1 MDCGGNAFFATIID
15 MHRKSNSR
23 RGRMYTKRVA
33 CAALVA
39 SSLFLA
45 ACEETT
51 PPATMTQNVE
61 DSRSVVDKVNKARK
75 IEAKKDFFSWSDHWR
90 IYADGDEVGEIKGLV
105 FPVTGDVYALYSK
118 KGNLVGSEVEDK
130 GWVSSEAAIYDWHTQ
145 EIGHL
150 EKEPFSFMMRI
161 DIYRGKDGKHV
172 GSNEENLNF
181 FTINSDIKNV
191 DGSAAWKMRKS
202 FSSYADLEIT
212 RQDGADHK
220 EAVKGMEALWVSLVM
235 NELSEDNREG

>member
-1 MDCGGNAFFATIID
+1 MDCGGGAFFAIIIS
-15 MHRKSNSR
+15 MHKKPNKKYEY
-23 RGRMYTKRVA
+23 MYIKRVD
-33 CAALVA
+33 CAALIA

-45 ACEETT
+45 ACEKTEHAFTA
-51 PPATMTQNVE
+51 PAK
-61 DSRSVVDKVNKARK
+61 SGLK
-75 IEAKKDFFSWSDHWR
+75 IEAKKDLLPWEDHWR
-90 IYADGDEVGEIKGLV
+90 IYADGDEVGEVKGLV
-105 FPVTGDVYALYSK
+105 FPVMGDVYAFYSK
-118 KGNLVGSEVEDK
+118 EGNLVGSEVEDK
-130 GWVSSEAAIYDWHTQ
+130 GWVSSEAAVYDWHTQ

-161 DIYRGKDGKHV
+161 DVYRGKEGKHV

-181 FTINSDIKNV
+181 FTIDSDIKNT
-191 DGSAAWKMRKS
+191 DGSAAWKMHKS

-220 EAVKGMEALWVSLVM
+220 EAVTGMEALWVSLVM

>member
-1 MDCGGNAFFATIID
+1 MCAKMI
-15 MHRKSNSR
+15 
-23 RGRMYTKRVA
+23 A
-33 CAALVA
+33 CTLLSA
-39 SSLFLA
+39 SSLLLS
-45 ACEETT
+45 ACEEAE
-51 PPATMTQNVE
+51 PPATMTQDIE
-61 DSRSVVDKVNKARK
+61 DSRSIVDKVNKAQK
-75 IEAKKDFFSWSDHWR
+75 IEAKKDFLSWGDHWNV
-90 IYADGDEVGEIKGLV
+90 YADGDEVGEIKGLV

-145 EIGHL
+145 EIGRL

-161 DIYRGKDGKHV
+161 DIYRGKEGKHV

-191 DGSAAWKMRKS
+191 DGSASWKMHKS
-202 FSSYADLEIT
+202 FSSYADLKIT
-212 RQDGADHK
+212 RQDGADRK
-220 EAVKGMEALWVSLVM
+220 GAVTGMEALWVSLVM

>member
-23 RGRMYTKRVA
+23 RGRMCTKGVA
-33 CAALVA
+33 CAALIA

-220 EAVKGMEALWVSLVM
+220 EAVTGMEALWVSLVM